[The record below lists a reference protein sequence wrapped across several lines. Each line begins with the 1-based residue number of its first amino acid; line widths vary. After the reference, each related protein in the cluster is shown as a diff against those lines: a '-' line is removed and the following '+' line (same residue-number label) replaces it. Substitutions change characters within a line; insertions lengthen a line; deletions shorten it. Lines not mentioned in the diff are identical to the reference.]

1 MTINLK
7 QYEKDSQL
15 IWLVNNVQ
23 LPKGLSWQFED
34 RPWQVQII
42 EDRSKYI
49 VVRKPTQ
56 VGLSTVFLGKMLYFA
71 DTNQVRC
78 MYTLPRGDDVSDMV
92 HSRLQEVITESPY
105 VRERMGDIDNVRMK
119 RFGKS
124 WIHFSEMSVP
134 PRMMDVDWMVND
146 EVDLSNQEHLEQA
159 ASRMDASA
167 FGYRHQI
174 STPSIEGYGIDAL
187 FKLSDQ
193 KHWVISC
200 AYCSHEQILSWE
212 DNVVNDEKNGTRYV
226 CAKCTNNLY
235 PDDIRDGRWV
245 SMGNEN
251 STLSG
256 YQISH
261 LMIPY
266 INPQKLWIESKT
278 MTPKNFY
285 NFRLGLPYVPSA
297 ASLTKE
303 SVYSATLTE
312 SYQREQFSIDSSKY
326 ILGAD
331 QGNTITYS
339 IGKITDNGSI
349 KIVCL
354 GEISM
359 DSGFDELSKIAA
371 RFNIRFGVVDA
382 LPNHHSALKLAQQ
395 SGGRLSIAYFT
406 NITDTYRMLDAE
418 KININKTDAY
428 DALVMAINNHK
439 IKFYY
444 NGANPDY
451 WVDRAVTHITNMR
464 RDTVQTMGQF
474 GVKTVKN
481 LWKNIGP
488 DHFAD
493 AILYMYVAAEIAI
506 GQNNSLLAIDLS
518 DPSLVSGFAED
529 YSIYN
534 DEFISIRQEA
544 ELLAERGF
552 VYDES
557 KESVTRIKNPGLVP
571 DNPYVLLRSGGNQSF
586 KDIIDPNK
594 G

>member
-1 MTINLK
+1 MPNINLK

-15 IWLVNNVQ
+15 IWMVNNIQ

-49 VVRKPTQ
+49 IVRKPTQ

-92 HSRLQEVITESPY
+92 HSRLQEIITESAY
-105 VRERMGDIDNVRMK
+105 VRDRMGDIDNVRMK

-187 FKLSDQ
+187 FRLSDQ

-200 AYCSHEQILSWE
+200 SYCSHEQVLNWQ
-212 DNVVNDEKNGTRYV
+212 DNVINDAKIGTRYV
-226 CAKCTNNLY
+226 CSRCTNYLY
-235 PDDIRDGRWV
+235 PDDIRDGHWV
-245 SMGNEN
+245 AMGNTN

-266 INPQKLWIESKT
+266 INPDKLWIESQT

-285 NFRLGLPYVPSA
+285 NFRLGLPYVPNS
-297 ASLTKE
+297 SNLTKE
-303 SVYSATLTE
+303 SVLSSTLTE
-312 SYQREQFSIDSSKY
+312 AYEREQFAADSHARY
-326 ILGAD
+326 IIGAD
-331 QGNTITYS
+331 QGNTITYA
-339 IGKITDNGSI
+339 IGKITEDGSV
-349 KIVCL
+349 KIVNL
-354 GEISM
+354 GEIDM
-359 DSGFDELSKIAA
+359 EHGFAELTKLMH
-371 RFNIRFGVVDA
+371 RFNIRFGVLDA
-382 LPNHHSALKLAQQ
+382 LPNHHSSLKLSQD
-395 SGGRLSIAYFT
+395 SGGRIAIAYFT
-406 NITDTYRMLDAE
+406 NITDVYRMLDAN

-428 DALVMAINNHK
+428 DALVMALNARK

-444 NGANPDY
+444 NGMSPDY
-451 WVDRAVTHITNMR
+451 WVDRAATHISNMR
-464 RDTVQTMGQF
+464 RDTVQSMGQF

-481 LWKNIGP
+481 LWKNVGP

-493 AILYMYVAAEIAI
+493 AVLYMYIAAEIAI
-506 GQNNSLLAIDLS
+506 GQNNSLSAIDLS
-518 DPSLVSGFAED
+518 DPSALYDFKED
-529 YSIYN
+529 YRIYN
-534 DEFISIRQEA
+534 DEYIAVRQEA
-544 ELLAERGF
+544 ELMAQRGF
-552 VYDES
+552 VSDLNRES
-557 KESVTRIKNPGLVP
+557 MIRLTNTELMP
-571 DNPYVLLRSGGNQSF
+571 DNPYVRYRQSM
-586 KDIIDPNK
+586 KPYEDIIDN
-594 G
+594 